1 MSHKNIVTSIRKW
14 EQIFKYGHYNHCQKF
29 LMFFALVNTEFSAI
43 DTEMTDLNGH
53 IQIMC
58 LDCHPLNCM
67 YLLTVYCVTPL
78 SPPLFTALNL
88 NFLTFLAFLTFNC
101 DSDEEQSRA
110 EQSKAKQ
117 TKAKPSL
124 HNCAVMDSRPLWP
137 LWRPFTDWVVSNCFP
152 FISADISTLP
162 HFLSLTYRT

>member
-1 MSHKNIVTSIRKW
+1 
-14 EQIFKYGHYNHCQKF
+14 
-29 LMFFALVNTEFSAI
+29 MFFALVNTEFSAI

-117 TKAKPSL
+117 SKAKQSHL
-124 HNCAVMDSRPLWP
+124 CIIALLW
-137 LWRPFTDWVVSNCFP
+137 TVDHY
-152 FISADISTLP
+152 DHYDGHLP
-162 HFLSLTYRT
+162 IESCPIASHSFQLTFQHYRTSCL